1 VFSVPLAPGQTI
13 DATLV
18 TPDGLAGKPRATH
31 LDGRSMICDLVGVPA
46 AVDPATATVILSD
59 RPLGVNGSPAT
70 LWGSADPRVRFRIVA
85 NLGVA
90 C

>member
-1 VFSVPLAPGQTI
+1 
-13 DATLV
+13 
-18 TPDGLAGKPRATH
+18 
-31 LDGRSMICDLVGVPA
+31 MICDLVGLPA
-46 AVDPATATVILSD
+46 AIDPTTATVILSD

-70 LWGSADPRVRFRIVA
+70 LWGSADPRVRFGIVV